1 MVTSEKAAP
10 RSLKVYF
17 DPQIFI
23 AQGFGGISK
32 YFVELIREFQNVP
45 GLGIQPVFYKFPMR
59 LNRYSADLLGISFID
74 APRLVRQIL
83 FIVFALLPPKPADIL
98 HLTFYSRL
106 YHKPAKSW
114 TVTLY
119 DMIPETHGFAGK
131 NNPHMQKAWML
142 SKARSILSIS
152 QASAHEMKALL
163 SDVRAQVFI
172 TPLAGKRPVDSSSLG
187 HECHGQFLFVGERGG
202 YKQGSIAIQALAKTE
217 ASENLL
223 FVGKPFSESEIGEI
237 HNLGLADRVRV
248 IRLGDQGLELAYRES
263 CALVFPSETEG
274 FGLPVLEA
282 MALGTP
288 VIARDND
295 VNREISGDAPRY
307 FDGSAESLAEQMRAV
322 CSSASERNRR
332 VESGLKVAAQYS
344 WNRTANETS
353 LAYYRMLE
361 RVRF

>member
-1 MVTSEKAAP
+1 MVTSETASP

-32 YFVELIREFQNVP
+32 YFVELIRQFQNDRD
-45 GLGIQPVFYKFPMR
+45 LGIQPVFYKFPMR
-59 LNRYSADLLGISFID
+59 LNQYSADLLGISFID

-83 FIVFALLPPKPADIL
+83 FIVFALVPPKRADIL
-98 HLTFYSRL
+98 HLTFYSSL
-106 YHKPAKSW
+106 YHKRAKRW

-119 DMIPETHGFAGK
+119 DMIPETHGFVGRK
-131 NNPHMQKAWML
+131 NPHMQKAWL
-142 SKARSILSIS
+142 LTKASSILSIS
-152 QASAHEMKALL
+152 KASANQMKALL
-163 SDVRAQVFI
+163 SGVRAEVSI
-172 TPLAGKRPVDSSSLG
+172 THLAGKRPVAPSILG
-187 HECHGQFLFVGERGG
+187 HECSGKFLFVGERSG
-202 YKQGSIAIQALAKTE
+202 YKQGAIAIQALAKTE
-217 ASENLL
+217 ASETLF
-223 FVGKPFSESEIGEI
+223 FVGKPFSESEIREI
-237 HNLGLADRVRV
+237 HNLGLADRVRAN
-248 IRLGDQGLELAYRES
+248 RLGDHDLEMAYRES

-288 VIARDND
+288 VIARDNE
-295 VNREISGDAPRY
+295 VNREISGDVPRY
-307 FDGSAESLAEQMRAV
+307 FDGSVESLVKEMRAV
-322 CSSASERNRR
+322 CSSASERKIR